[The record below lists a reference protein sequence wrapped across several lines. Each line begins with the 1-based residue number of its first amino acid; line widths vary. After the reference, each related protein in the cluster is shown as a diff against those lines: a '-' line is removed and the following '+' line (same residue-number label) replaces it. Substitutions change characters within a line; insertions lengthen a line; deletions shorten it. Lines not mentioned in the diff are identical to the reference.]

1 MSDTSRPTEGQIPVT
16 VLTGYL
22 GSGKTTL
29 LNRILTEDHGKR
41 YAVIVNEFGEIGID
55 NDLIVE
61 TDEEIYEMNNG
72 CICCTV
78 RGDLVRV
85 VENLTK
91 RTGRFDAIIVETTG
105 LADPVPVAQTF
116 FMDDDVRAKTRL
128 DAVVALVDAKHIG
141 LRLKDSREA
150 EDQIAFADVVLLNKT
165 DLVTPEELARVEAT
179 VRAINPSAVIHRTE
193 RSAIRLDRVLGQGAF
208 DLSRVL
214 DQDPHFLEEAAQA
227 HDDHVCGPDCD
238 HDHHHHA
245 HDHHGHDHHDHD
257 HHDHHHHHHDH
268 GHDHHGEVAPIHD
281 VTVTSISLR
290 GGELDQNRF
299 FPWIQNLT
307 QTEGPNILRL
317 KGIIA
322 FKGDPDRYVIQ
333 GVHMIIEGDH
343 QRPWREDEPRE
354 SRLVFIGRELDAE
367 RLEAEFRSCAAKT
380 REAAPA

>member
-1 MSDTSRPTEGQIPVT
+1 MSRTDTAAAEQVPVT

-29 LNRILTEDHGKR
+29 LNRILTGDHGKR

-85 VENLTK
+85 VEGLVRRK
-91 RTGRFDAIIVETTG
+91 GRFDAIIVETTG

-116 FMDDDVRAKTRL
+116 FMDDDVRARTRL
-128 DAVVALVDAKHIG
+128 DAVVALVDAKHLP

-150 EDQIAFADVVLLNKT
+150 EDQIAFADVVIVNKT
-165 DLVTPEELARVEAT
+165 DLVTPEELAAVEAT
-179 VRAINPSAVIHRTE
+179 VRAINPHARIHRAARAE
-193 RSAIRLDRVLGQGAF
+193 VDLARVLDQGAF
-208 DLSRVL
+208 DLARVL
-214 DQDPHFLEEAAQA
+214 DEDPAFLEQAAHA

-238 HDHHHHA
+238 HDHDHHHHHHGD
-245 HDHHGHDHHDHD
+245 HDHHHHDHD
-257 HHDHHHHHHDH
+257 HHDGHHH
-268 GHDHHGEVAPIHD
+268 HHGEVAAIHD
-281 VTVTSISLR
+281 VTVTSISLK
-290 GGELDQNRF
+290 GGEMDEKTF
-299 FPWIQNLT
+299 FPWIQALT

-322 FKGDPDRYVIQ
+322 FAGDPDRYVVQ

-343 QRPWREDEPRE
+343 QRAWRDGEPRE
-354 SRLVFIGRELDAE
+354 SRLVFIGRDLDRA
-367 RLEAEFRSCAAKT
+367 RLEAGFTACLAKAKT
-380 REAAPA
+380 PA